1 MTFHIRKNKEQ
12 GEEKGQGGLW
22 EKSGVAHEKSCRKFQ
37 IKPVVCA
44 LASKNREQG
53 GHDGQ
58 NHVFFFCSCW
68 VFVCLF
74 FMERGRERVF

>member
-1 MTFHIRKNKEQ
+1 MTFYIRKNKEQ

-58 NHVFFFCSCW
+58 NHVFFF
-68 VFVCLF
+68 FVLVVCFLQEAMIKF
-74 FMERGRERVF
+74 QKVN